1 MNHTKTA
8 AFKPLEFEWFGA
20 EDGSH
25 QHAITQMHSRLAD
38 HHMKKLAR

>member
-8 AFKPLEFEWFGA
+8 AFKPLEFEGVGT

-25 QHAITQMHSRLAD
+25 QHAITQMRSLLANHHIKRLA
-38 HHMKKLAR
+38 R